1 MTEHHDGSGDEHDT
15 PGAHVPDTAD
25 TESPDAGSGPA
36 DSHDGDSASN
46 GSDDHEPAS
55 PGGSADTGPDP
66 YDIESDLGPDGVP
79 TTEPE
84 PGSE

>member
-15 PGAHVPDTAD
+15 PGATVPDTD
-25 TESPDAGSGPA
+25 SPSAGSAP
-36 DSHDGDSASN
+36 STSDGN

-55 PGGSADTGPDP
+55 PGGTADTGPDP

>member
-15 PGAHVPDTAD
+15 PGTDVPDTD
-25 TESPDAGSGPA
+25 SPDAGSGTSDAP
-36 DSHDGDSASN
+36 N

-84 PGSE
+84 AE